1 MEKQEQAK
9 PVRGQNLLEWYEALI
24 SAALVLVLIFSFF
37 FRIIQV
43 DGSSMV
49 PTLVNGDKLIV
60 WGAGYTPQRGDVVIV
75 DSYTSYGKPLVKRVI
90 AKGGDTVSI
99 DYATGT
105 VAVNGEVLQEDYIAE
120 PTYLGYDVQFPYTVP
135 EGTVFV
141 MGDNRNQ
148 SLDSRSTYVGCI
160 DERDILGRVLFV
172 LYALYRFWGGKM
184 NEMDTRF
191 ANQYNIQWFPG
202 HMTKTLRMMEQEIQ
216 HVDASLVLLDA
227 RIPLSS
233 LNPEIERITAR
244 KPKLYALN
252 KADLADPAVTEEWIK
267 YFRAADAGC
276 VAISAK
282 QKGGANAVK
291 AAIEKELAGL
301 LERRQN
307 RGMGGAKTQVMLCGI
322 PNVGKSTFIN
332 TFAGSA
338 RAKAA
343 DRPGVTKG
351 KQWVSTD
358 KFDLLDMP
366 GVLWK
371 KFDSKTIASNLA
383 FIGSIKDDIL
393 DVEEL
398 AMNLLDEVRRNYPD
412 LVAQRYKLDAET
424 LALPPYELM
433 EAIGRKRGLLVR
445 GGEVNTERCAIMLV
459 DEFRACKWGRIS
471 LERPPQR
478 DDLADFAEEDD
489 E

>member
-1 MEKQEQAK
+1 
-9 PVRGQNLLEWYEALI
+9 
-24 SAALVLVLIFSFF
+24 
-37 FRIIQV
+37 
-43 DGSSMV
+43 
-49 PTLVNGDKLIV
+49 
-60 WGAGYTPQRGDVVIV
+60 
-75 DSYTSYGKPLVKRVI
+75 
-90 AKGGDTVSI
+90 
-99 DYATGT
+99 
-105 VAVNGEVLQEDYIAE
+105 
-120 PTYLGYDVQFPYTVP
+120 
-135 EGTVFV
+135 
-141 MGDNRNQ
+141 
-148 SLDSRSTYVGCI
+148 
-160 DERDILGRVLFV
+160 
-172 LYALYRFWGGKM
+172 M

-282 QKGGANAVK
+282 QKGGAKAVQT
-291 AAIEKELAGL
+291 AIEKELASL

-351 KQWVSTD
+351 KQWVSTE

-371 KFDSKTIASNLA
+371 KFDSKTTASNLA

-393 DVEEL
+393 DVTSTQEVLGKPVLSDERNNKTTYVTLYGLEKAEKDTYDMSKEAMGIIKSIGHNEYLEEL
-398 AMNLLDEVRRNYPD
+398 INMLIHRN
-412 LVAQRYKLDAET
+412 K
-424 LALPPYELM
+424 
-433 EAIGRKRGLLVR
+433 
-445 GGEVNTERCAIMLV
+445 
-459 DEFRACKWGRIS
+459 
-471 LERPPQR
+471 
-478 DDLADFAEEDD
+478 
-489 E
+489 

>member
-1 MEKQEQAK
+1 
-9 PVRGQNLLEWYEALI
+9 
-24 SAALVLVLIFSFF
+24 
-37 FRIIQV
+37 
-43 DGSSMV
+43 
-49 PTLVNGDKLIV
+49 
-60 WGAGYTPQRGDVVIV
+60 
-75 DSYTSYGKPLVKRVI
+75 
-90 AKGGDTVSI
+90 
-99 DYATGT
+99 
-105 VAVNGEVLQEDYIAE
+105 
-120 PTYLGYDVQFPYTVP
+120 
-135 EGTVFV
+135 
-141 MGDNRNQ
+141 
-148 SLDSRSTYVGCI
+148 
-160 DERDILGRVLFV
+160 
-172 LYALYRFWGGKM
+172 M
-184 NEMDTRF
+184 NNDTRF

-202 HMTKTLRMMEQEIQ
+202 HMTKTLRMMETEIQ

-233 LNPEIERITAR
+233 LNPEVERITAR
-244 KPKLYALN
+244 KPKLYVLN
-252 KADLADPAVTEEWIK
+252 KADLADPAVTEEWIR
-267 YFRAADAGC
+267 YFHAADAGC

-282 QKGGANAVK
+282 QKGGAKAVQT
-291 AAIEKELAGL
+291 AIEKELASLLERRQNRGMGGAKTQVMLCGIPNVGKSTFINTFAGSARAKAADRPGVTKGKQWVSTEKFDLLDMPGVLWKKFDSKTIASNLAFIGSIKDDILDVEELAMNLLDEVRRNYPDLVAQRYKLDAETLALPPYELLEAIGRKRGL

>member
-1 MEKQEQAK
+1 
-9 PVRGQNLLEWYEALI
+9 
-24 SAALVLVLIFSFF
+24 
-37 FRIIQV
+37 
-43 DGSSMV
+43 
-49 PTLVNGDKLIV
+49 
-60 WGAGYTPQRGDVVIV
+60 
-75 DSYTSYGKPLVKRVI
+75 
-90 AKGGDTVSI
+90 
-99 DYATGT
+99 
-105 VAVNGEVLQEDYIAE
+105 
-120 PTYLGYDVQFPYTVP
+120 
-135 EGTVFV
+135 
-141 MGDNRNQ
+141 
-148 SLDSRSTYVGCI
+148 
-160 DERDILGRVLFV
+160 
-172 LYALYRFWGGKM
+172 M

-233 LNPEIERITAR
+233 LNPEIERITDR

-252 KADLADPAVTEEWIK
+252 KADLADPAVTEEWIR
-267 YFRAADAGC
+267 YFHAADAGC

-291 AAIEKELAGL
+291 VAIEKELSGL

-351 KQWVSTD
+351 KQWVSTEKFD
-358 KFDLLDMP
+358 LLDMPGVLWKKFDSKTIASNLAFIGSIKDDILDVEELAMNLLDEVRRNYPDLVAQRYKLDAETLALPPYELMEAIGRKRGLLARRQNRGMAGDKTQVMLCGIPNVGKSTFINTFAGSARAKAADRPGVTKGKQWVSTEKFDLLDMP

-445 GGEVNTERCAIMLV
+445 GGEVNTERCAVMLV

-478 DDLADFAEEDD
+478 DDMADFAEEDED
-489 E
+489 

>member
-1 MEKQEQAK
+1 M
-9 PVRGQNLLEWYEALI
+9 N
-24 SAALVLVLIFSFF
+24 
-37 FRIIQV
+37 
-43 DGSSMV
+43 
-49 PTLVNGDKLIV
+49 
-60 WGAGYTPQRGDVVIV
+60 
-75 DSYTSYGKPLVKRVI
+75 
-90 AKGGDTVSI
+90 
-99 DYATGT
+99 
-105 VAVNGEVLQEDYIAE
+105 
-120 PTYLGYDVQFPYTVP
+120 
-135 EGTVFV
+135 
-141 MGDNRNQ
+141 NQ
-148 SLDSRSTYVGCI
+148 
-160 DERDILGRVLFV
+160 
-172 LYALYRFWGGKM
+172 
-184 NEMDTRF
+184 DTRF
-191 ANQYNIQWFPG
+191 ANQYAIQWFPG
-202 HMTKTLRMMEQEIQ
+202 HMAKTLRMMEQEIQ

-252 KADLADPAVTEEWIK
+252 KADLADPAVTEEWIR
-267 YFRAADAGC
+267 YFHEADAGC

-291 AAIEKELAGL
+291 AAIEKELSGL
-301 LERRQN
+301 LARRQN
-307 RGMGGAKTQVMLCGI
+307 RGMAGAKTQVMLCGI

-351 KQWVSTD
+351 KQWVSTE

-445 GGEVNTERCAIMLV
+445 GGEVNTERCAVMLV

-478 DDLADFAEEDD
+478 DDMADFAEED
-489 E
+489 EEYSRRRRPEERRYASRHQGAAGRTVC

>member
-1 MEKQEQAK
+1 M
-9 PVRGQNLLEWYEALI
+9 N
-24 SAALVLVLIFSFF
+24 
-37 FRIIQV
+37 
-43 DGSSMV
+43 
-49 PTLVNGDKLIV
+49 
-60 WGAGYTPQRGDVVIV
+60 
-75 DSYTSYGKPLVKRVI
+75 
-90 AKGGDTVSI
+90 
-99 DYATGT
+99 
-105 VAVNGEVLQEDYIAE
+105 
-120 PTYLGYDVQFPYTVP
+120 
-135 EGTVFV
+135 
-141 MGDNRNQ
+141 NQ
-148 SLDSRSTYVGCI
+148 
-160 DERDILGRVLFV
+160 
-172 LYALYRFWGGKM
+172 
-184 NEMDTRF
+184 DTRF
-191 ANQYNIQWFPG
+191 ANQYAIQWFPG
-202 HMTKTLRMMEQEIQ
+202 HMAKTLRMMEQEIQ

-252 KADLADPAVTEEWIK
+252 KADLADPAVTEEWIR
-267 YFRAADAGC
+267 YFHEADAGC

-291 AAIEKELAGL
+291 AAIEKELSGL
-301 LERRQN
+301 LARRQN
-307 RGMGGAKTQVMLCGI
+307 RGMAGAKTQVMLCGI

-351 KQWVSTD
+351 KQWVSTE

-445 GGEVNTERCAIMLV
+445 GG
-459 DEFRACKWGRIS
+459 G
-471 LERPPQR
+471 
-478 DDLADFAEEDD
+478 
-489 E
+489 

>member
-1 MEKQEQAK
+1 
-9 PVRGQNLLEWYEALI
+9 
-24 SAALVLVLIFSFF
+24 
-37 FRIIQV
+37 
-43 DGSSMV
+43 
-49 PTLVNGDKLIV
+49 
-60 WGAGYTPQRGDVVIV
+60 
-75 DSYTSYGKPLVKRVI
+75 
-90 AKGGDTVSI
+90 
-99 DYATGT
+99 
-105 VAVNGEVLQEDYIAE
+105 
-120 PTYLGYDVQFPYTVP
+120 
-135 EGTVFV
+135 
-141 MGDNRNQ
+141 
-148 SLDSRSTYVGCI
+148 
-160 DERDILGRVLFV
+160 
-172 LYALYRFWGGKM
+172 M

-233 LNPEIERITAR
+233 LNPEIERITDR

-252 KADLADPAVTEEWIK
+252 KADLADPAVTEEWIR
-267 YFRAADAGC
+267 YFHAADAGC

-291 AAIEKELAGL
+291 VAIEKELSGL

-351 KQWVSTD
+351 KQWVSTE

-371 KFDSKTIASNLA
+371 KFDSKTTASNLA
-383 FIGSIKDDIL
+383 FIGSITEVPMASIL
-393 DVEEL
+393 LQDVNNLTL
-398 AMNLLDEVRRNYPD
+398 AVGAQQYLYPQNYLWGDFAAAAVLSGFPITVVFLL
-412 LVAQRYKLDAET
+412 AQRWLV
-424 LALPPYELM
+424 
-433 EAIGRKRGLLVR
+433 GGLTA
-445 GGEVNTERCAIMLV
+445 GGV
-459 DEFRACKWGRIS
+459 KG
-471 LERPPQR
+471 
-478 DDLADFAEEDD
+478 
-489 E
+489 